1 MGAMNK
7 KALLQQVQAATPEEQ
22 KLIERILT
30 ASKTLKLSLLE
41 ALSEITK
48 QTQRSKFLQYVL
60 DAALAVSQEETIANS
75 DQIDFESMVKAFTRP
90 EALEIL
96 TPKDPLAAARLKGMQ
111 IKQQLLYDKSQP
123 LTSAEVASLL
133 HMTRQAVDKRRLK
146 GQLLGVSVGKRGY
159 LYPDWQFSVGQVLPG
174 LEEVLNA
181 LKDCDPW
188 TKLMFMK
195 TGDVRLDGATPL
207 EKLQLGAIE
216 EVVQAAQSYGIQRAA

>member
-7 KALLQQVQAATPEEQ
+7 KVLLQQVQAATPEEQ
-22 KLIERILT
+22 KLIERILA

-41 ALSEITK
+41 ITK
-48 QTQRSKFLQYVL
+48 PTQRSKFLQYVL
-60 DAALAVSQEETIANS
+60 DAALAVSQEKTVVNS
-75 DQIDFESMVKAFTRP
+75 DFESMVKAFTRP

-96 TPKDPLAAARLKGMQ
+96 APKDPLAAARLKGVQ

-123 LTSAEVASLL
+123 LTSVEVASLL

-146 GQLLGVSVGKRGY
+146 GQLLAVSLGKRGY
-159 LYPDWQFSVGQVLPG
+159 LYPDWQFSGGQVLPG
-174 LEEVLNA
+174 LERVLAA

-195 TGDVRLDGATPL
+195 TGDVRLNGATPL

-216 EVVQAAQSYGIQRAA
+216 EVVEAAQSYGIQRAA